1 MCYRGCGAWSRC
13 CVGGQRISARWI
25 VISGFCCAAEH
36 VGLAVG
42 VGSGVAGARCGGDL
56 VICAGDV
63 ADHGTISRF
72 GTEAAEVAEELLAR
86 VRMVGARIGM
96 GQRGRVGFG
105 DGRLCAI
112 GAVAARSPSALAA
125 VPGPTTRARRCALV
139 LRDRRCRPLLLLSM
153 R

>member
-1 MCYRGCGAWSRC
+1 MWDWLSASGPVWLALGAVETSS
-13 CVGGQRISARWI
+13 SAPVMSPITGR
-25 VISGFCCAAEH
+25 
-36 VGLAVG
+36 
-42 VGSGVAGARCGGDL
+42 
-56 VICAGDV
+56 
-63 ADHGTISRF
+63 SRF